1 MSDLVHGRHLQVE
14 SLDHES
20 IIEIERFTAWVGSAN
35 FGPLLTDLEKCF
47 DDAREEK
54 IGPLLASLGLKTEVG
69 SRTGIVIQY

>member
-20 IIEIERFTAWVGSAN
+20 IIEIRRFTAWVGSAN

-47 DDAREEK
+47 DDARGK
-54 IGPLLASLGLKTEVG
+54 DWAIVSFSALKLRSGPELVL
-69 SRTGIVIQY
+69 